1 MTIEEQNSDYKK
13 ENKKAEESLF
23 PKEPARVEH
32 FVQKSEDGLTV
43 TEDFKKEFVF
53 FPITLTKTTTYNK
66 DGETISV
73 KLYSLGVEAEKTFK
87 EGTTFY
93 TGAFYPI
100 DGVKQLDFEEGEAK
114 GAFKSL
120 EKRYLSLLK
129 DKTAFEKSKNAQGKQ
144 ENTSAHP
151 KIIVRG
157 SQLYAPPTRQN
168 EG

>member
-114 GAFKSL
+114 GAFQSL
-120 EKRYLSLLK
+120 GKKYLSLLK
-129 DKTAFEKSKNAQGKQ
+129 DEKAFQEYEATRLKENGKTTA
-144 ENTSAHP
+144 P

-157 SQLYAPPTRQN
+157 SRLYTPPERQN